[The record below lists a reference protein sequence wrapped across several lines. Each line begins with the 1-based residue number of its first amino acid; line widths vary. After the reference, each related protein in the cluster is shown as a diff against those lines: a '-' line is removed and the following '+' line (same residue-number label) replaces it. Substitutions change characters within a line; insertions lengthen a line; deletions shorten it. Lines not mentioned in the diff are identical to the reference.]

1 MADHPDSPE
10 QLTFAEIEAAR
21 ADIPAATFS
30 TLDHREQLFVAAYLA
45 DPAMNGAAAARRAG
59 YAKGRANRT
68 ASQKLND
75 PRIKDAL
82 DAAKK
87 ARLERLKFEQDDVLR
102 ELAVLIKSNVQD
114 FVVDDDGRLTLR
126 EGVDERAWRAV
137 ASVKHRVRTTKDA
150 EVIRETEY
158 RLWDK
163 PAALRM
169 AGEHYGL
176 YKQRLEHSGEVKA
189 GVLAVPVPLDA
200 DQWAAMAAKQQA
212 ELTGAKPPEGNP

>member
-1 MADHPDSPE
+1 MADHSPE
-10 QLTFAEIEAAR
+10 QLTLAELDAVR
-21 ADIPAATFS
+21 ADIPHALFS
-30 TLDHREQLFVAAYLA
+30 TLDHREQCFVAAYLA

-68 ASQKLND
+68 AHQKLND

-82 DAAKK
+82 EAAKK

-114 FVVDDDGRLTLR
+114 FEVDDTGRLALR
-126 EGVDERAWRAV
+126 DGVDERAWKAV
-137 ASVKHRVRTTKDA
+137 ASVKHRTHTTQDGRVTR
-150 EVIRETEY
+150 EVEY

-163 PAALRM
+163 NAALRM

-176 YKQRLEHSGEVKA
+176 YKQKLEQDRKSV
-189 GVLAVPVPLDA
+189 V
-200 DQWAAMAAKQQA
+200 
-212 ELTGAKPPEGNP
+212 

>member
-1 MADHPDSPE
+1 MADHPDSPD

-75 PRIKDAL
+75 PRIKDSL

-102 ELAVLIKSNVQD
+102 ELAVLIKSNVRD
-114 FVVDDDGRLTLR
+114 FEVGEDGNLRLR
-126 EGVDERAWRAV
+126 DGVDERAWKAV
-137 ASVKHRVRTTKDA
+137 ASVKHRTRITEDGLTR
-150 EVIRETEY
+150 EVEY

-163 PAALRM
+163 NAALRM

-176 YKQRLEHSGEVKA
+176 YKQRLEHSGEVRA

-200 DQWAAMAAKQQA
+200 DQWAAAAKAQQA
-212 ELTGAKPPEGNP
+212 TLTGAKPPEDKP